1 MTLRRLGRGLAIT
14 VVVLLCLAGAAVYW
28 LFYDTGPAP
37 RAGYALD
44 LPAIRAAAASVPG
57 NLPTHIELEI
67 LSHDA
72 VPRTAMVSG
81 TDWSKIDLARASY
94 RIVSPDRSVIVD
106 TGYDEASARASGA
119 DWYDRAAYR
128 RMLAG
133 LDRASAIVVTHEHG
147 DHLGG
152 VLTSPNLMRNL
163 PHLLLTRAQAGSAV
177 APRWPEGARDAL
189 RAFDYA
195 SIKAVAPG
203 IVLIEA
209 PGHTPGSQMIY
220 VRQADG
226 REFLFMG
233 DVASMLDNVRLQHQR
248 SRYVTWL
255 ISGDDRGAVAAE
267 LQTIAAV
274 SRANPGLILVPGHDG
289 AAIEALAARGLLVR
303 KFQF

>member
-1 MTLRRLGRGLAIT
+1 MTRRRLARWLAIT
-14 VVVLLCLAGAAVYW
+14 VVGLFCLAGGAVYW

-37 RAGYALD
+37 RAPYALD
-44 LPAIRAAAASVPG
+44 LQAIRAAALSVPG
-57 NLPTHIELEI
+57 SLPTHIELEI
-67 LSHDA
+67 VSHDA

-94 RIVSPDRSVIVD
+94 RVVSPDRSVIVD
-106 TGYDEASARASGA
+106 TGYDEANARASGA
-119 DWYDRAAYR
+119 DRYDRAAYR
-128 RMLAG
+128 RVLGG

-163 PHLLLTRAQAGSAV
+163 PHLLLTRAQANSPA
-177 APRWPEGARDAL
+177 APRWPAAARAAL
-189 RAFDYA
+189 RPFDYA
-195 SIKAVAPG
+195 SIRAVAPG
-203 IVLIEA
+203 IVLIRA

-226 REFLFMG
+226 HEFLFMG

-255 ISGDDRGAVAAE
+255 ISGDDRAAVAAE
-267 LQTIAAV
+267 LRAIAAV

-289 AAIEALAARGLLVR
+289 AAIDALAARGLLVR
-303 KFQF
+303 RFRL